1 MDRHA
6 GPQSFISACLTNGNF
21 MLRSINFEAIVPP
34 GIVLPATFA
43 GYQKDFSLSVGK
55 QLF

>member
-21 MLRSINFEAIVPP
+21 MLRSINLEAIVPP